1 MLYFY
6 HFKTLL
12 FNKITKY
19 KHYFYNMKFFK
30 LIILFFISLSL
41 TGCADLLNPD
51 WSKTAEPDGKKR
63 ARENVEK
70 GKGIS
75 MLYGGKKGTNFQFA
89 SSNPL
94 WRASLDTL
102 DFMVLSTVDYAG
114 GLIISDWYSEN
125 NPNESIKI
133 TVRFLTNEI
142 RSDALNVSIHKKSCQ
157 NLNCTTKKIDSDLS
171 FEIKDKILNKA
182 ALYVKNSEDK
192 AFKENEKQFKISDRD
207 RY

>member
-1 MLYFY
+1 
-6 HFKTLL
+6 
-12 FNKITKY
+12 
-19 KHYFYNMKFFK
+19 MKFFK

-133 TVRFLTNEI
+133 TVRFFN
-142 RSDALNVSIHKKSCQ
+142 
-157 NLNCTTKKIDSDLS
+157 
-171 FEIKDKILNKA
+171 
-182 ALYVKNSEDK
+182 
-192 AFKENEKQFKISDRD
+192 
-207 RY
+207 

>member
-1 MLYFY
+1 
-6 HFKTLL
+6 
-12 FNKITKY
+12 
-19 KHYFYNMKFFK
+19 MKLSK
-30 LIILFFISLSL
+30 LISLFFISLLLS
-41 TGCADLLNPD
+41 GCADLLNPD
-51 WSKTAEPDGKKR
+51 WSKKAEPDGKKR

-125 NPNESIKI
+125 NPNEYDYSLNTPYYIKSVKKEIGTI
-133 TVRFLTNEI
+133 TIFPSFMPHRVSRVTKGVR
-142 RSDALNVSIHKKSCQ
+142 KSLVLWVGGC
-157 NLNCTTKKIDSDLS
+157 
-171 FEIKDKILNKA
+171 
-182 ALYVKNSEDK
+182 
-192 AFKENEKQFKISDRD
+192 QFK
-207 RY
+207 

>member
-1 MLYFY
+1 
-6 HFKTLL
+6 
-12 FNKITKY
+12 
-19 KHYFYNMKFFK
+19 MKFFK

-63 ARENVEK
+63 ARDNVEK

-157 NLNCTTKKIDSDLS
+157 NLNCTTKKIVSDLS